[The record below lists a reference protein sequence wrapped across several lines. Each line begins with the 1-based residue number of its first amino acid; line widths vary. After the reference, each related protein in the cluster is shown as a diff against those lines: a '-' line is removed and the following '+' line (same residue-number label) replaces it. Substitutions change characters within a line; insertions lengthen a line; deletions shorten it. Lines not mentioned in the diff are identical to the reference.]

1 MIWYENEVQ
10 RLEKERTELTY
21 DPKLLFYGSSSIRLW
36 ETLYEDFA
44 DRKPVNLGFGGSTL
58 AACDW
63 FFDRLVAP
71 FQPESMI
78 VYAGDNDLGDGRH
91 PEEVFI
97 FFQQLVTRTRRQ
109 FGDIPLAFIS
119 IKPSISRWNIVD
131 SIRYTNKI
139 IEEEIKRQA
148 DNLHFINIY
157 TRMTDN
163 AGYPK
168 REFLDPDGLHI
179 NEKGYTLWKGIIR
192 QYLSTTNP

>member
-21 DPKLLFYGSSSIRLW
+21 DPRLLFYGSSSIRLW
-36 ETLYEDFA
+36 DTLYEDFA
-44 DRKPVNLGFGGSTL
+44 EYLPVNLGFGGSTL

-71 FQPESMI
+71 FHPESII

-91 PEEVFI
+91 PEEIFI
-97 FFQQLVTRTRRQ
+97 FFQQLVSRVRRQ
-109 FGDIPLAFIS
+109 FGGVPLAYIS
-119 IKPSISRWNIVD
+119 IKPSITRWNIVD

-139 IEEEIKRQA
+139 IEGEIRKQA
-148 DNLHFINIY
+148 DNLHFINVY

-168 REFLDPDGLHI
+168 REFLEPDGLHI
-179 NEKGYTLWKGIIR
+179 NPKGYALWREIIR
-192 QYLSTTNP
+192 QYLAKPRP

>member
-10 RLEKERTELTY
+10 RLEKERTELKY
-21 DPKLLFYGSSSIRLW
+21 DPRLLFYGSSSIRLW

-44 DRKPVNLGFGGSTL
+44 DYKPVNLGFGGSTL

-71 FQPESMI
+71 FHPGSII

-109 FGDIPLAFIS
+109 FGGIPLAFIS

-131 SIRYTNKI
+131 SIRYANKI

-179 NEKGYTLWKGIIR
+179 NEKGYALWKGIIR
-192 QYLSTTNP
+192 QYLSTINP